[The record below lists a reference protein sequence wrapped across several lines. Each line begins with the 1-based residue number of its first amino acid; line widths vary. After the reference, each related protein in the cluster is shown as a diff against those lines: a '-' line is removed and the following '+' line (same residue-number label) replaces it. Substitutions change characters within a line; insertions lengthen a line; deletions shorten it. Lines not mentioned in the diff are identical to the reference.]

1 MIFLK
6 KQTNKQQ
13 NKTNTS
19 QKKAKLKTYGKIAI
33 MKWKN
38 SDHETEITNIF
49 FFKQQ

>member
-13 NKTNTS
+13 NKTKQTLH
-19 QKKAKLKTYGKIAI
+19 KKSKTEDL
-33 MKWKN
+33 WKN
-38 SDHETEITNIF
+38 SNHETEITNIF